1 MFGQIRFYIELALVI
16 ALLALAGTSYAL
28 YWRSE
33 AAVAGRKAVEKE
45 LVQAVSVNKKNSK
58 TISDLQR
65 RAEEERKLAEK
76 EIAQSRLRDQ
86 AIEQIRKDMDNVEG
100 ANAPAGA
107 YWDAFSERLSNAK
120 RNH

>member
-1 MFGQIRFYIELALVI
+1 MGYIYAGVLAVILALGIACYVLYQRSEIAVLEKEQVEVELA
-16 ALLALAGTSYAL
+16 
-28 YWRSE
+28 
-33 AAVAGRKAVEKE
+33 K
-45 LVQAVSVNKKNSK
+45 AVSVNRKNAE
-58 TISDLQR
+58 TIADLQR
-65 RAEEERKLAEK
+65 KAEEERKLTEK

-107 YWDAFSERLSNAK
+107 YWDAFSERLSSAK